1 MKAKSFGLF
10 ASLKYIDQNIVIYR
24 KIADVLRELGIRM
37 YKPELVD
44 NYPESKRKTAGKDKS
59 IVEGT
64 QSQIRAIDFAVAYF
78 TDKSRLVFFQTIL
91 ALESRIPIL
100 CLVREDKYDD
110 FPETLLSYGHDLLK
124 VRKYSKIDEL
134 EDIIREYVEEL
145 EPPKRRFNVI
155 LKTNTLKQMEQLCNT
170 SDVTKAELLRKLV
183 EKEYKKTFGMG
194 Q

>member
-24 KIADVLRELGIRM
+24 KIADVLRQLNIKM

-91 ALESRIPIL
+91 ALESRVPVL
-100 CLVREDKYDD
+100 CLVREDKYVD
-110 FPETLLSYGHDLLK
+110 FPETLLSYGRDLLK

-134 EDIIREYVEEL
+134 EDIIKEYVEDL
-145 EPPKRRFNVI
+145 DPPKRRFNVI
-155 LKTNTLKQMEQLCNT
+155 LKSNTLKQMEQLSNT
-170 SDVTKAELLRKLV
+170 ADISKAELLRRLV
-183 EKEYKKTFGMG
+183 EKEYKKTFGVE